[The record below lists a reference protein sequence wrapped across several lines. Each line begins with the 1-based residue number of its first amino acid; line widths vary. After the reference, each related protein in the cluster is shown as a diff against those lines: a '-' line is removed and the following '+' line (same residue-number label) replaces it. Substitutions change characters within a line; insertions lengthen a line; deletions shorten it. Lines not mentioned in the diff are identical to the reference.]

1 MLLSDLLAMALAK
14 CKFEEKES
22 PPGRINSSNGSSET
36 FNSLILLSKNDKE
49 SSFRRFL
56 LESFNEISPPILNKS
71 F

>member
-1 MLLSDLLAMALAK
+1 MLRSDLLAIALAR

-22 PPGRINSSNGSSET
+22 PPGRINSSNDSSDS
-36 FNSLILLSKNDKE
+36 FNSSILLSNNDKE
-49 SSFRRFL
+49 SSFKRVL

>member
-1 MLLSDLLAMALAK
+1 MLRSDLLAIALAR

-22 PPGRINSSNGSSET
+22 PPGRINSSNGSSNS

-49 SSFRRFL
+49 SSFRMVL
-56 LESFNEISPPILNKS
+56 SGSFNEICPPILNKS